1 MTKINST
8 RDVLMAIADGATH
21 MSEVNVQ
28 DGARIASTDIDVR
41 LDYYPENGA
50 TITVGS
56 SLDGWL
62 NHTTD
67 STIISEWDGLDE
79 NRFFIPHKHDG
90 ARVILRGWPDSA
102 VLDNPWLKSNA
113 ENGVPIVREPLPLEP
128 PERISVSDVQVL
140 GPPHYV
146 WLGDALVSSGAPEST
161 AELQSWH
168 ILDAMAPTDPHVWNA
183 MKYLVRL
190 GRKGGEGKR
199 LEDLRKAAVYLERA
213 IQKEYSRV
221 SQ

>member
-1 MTKINST
+1 MPKVSST
-8 RDVLMAIADGATH
+8 RDVLEVIANGVAH
-21 MSEVNVQ
+21 MGIVDVK
-28 DGARIASTDIDVR
+28 DGARIAGTDIDVR

-79 NRFFIPHKHDG
+79 NRFFIPPKHDG

-102 VLDNPWLKSNA
+102 VLDNPWLKSNN
-113 ENGVPIVREPLPLEP
+113 EKGVPIVREPMPLDA
-128 PERISVSDVQVL
+128 PERISVSDVQAL
-140 GPPHYV
+140 SPPHYV
-146 WLGDALVSSGAPEST
+146 WLGGALVSSGAPEST

-168 ILDAMAPTDPHVWNA
+168 VLDVISPTDPHIWNA
-183 MKYLVRL
+183 LKYLLRL
-190 GRKGGEGKR
+190 GRKGGEEKR

-213 IQKEYSRV
+213 IQKEYSRANR
-221 SQ
+221 